1 MAYPNGQAS
10 SGVYDIFHGTN
21 FSPND
26 VVRGIRDNYSPI
38 NRTTMLNSLGYQVGL
53 IQNFVNSS
61 YLGRPEV
68 PVQNAYISNAWSS
81 GQFTVYSG
89 LLTGAHKK
97 TSSKPDYFEAY
108 ETDTSFYSMWT
119 RVLPS
124 EVSLTYAHEIDG
136 YHTAELN
143 RSGLYFSNSNFLS
156 TLGLMV
162 NSSDVPG
169 YYDGKY
175 NTWTRFEAAGTDYF
189 RMGNYSNPSGYSGVL
204 ELHGKRIDLTAP
216 VAINLQ
222 GYTAGSDV
230 NLWFCGSNLTIS
242 GGADSANV
250 RIFNNFIPTTD
261 GAKEIGDVAFTWG
274 SGFINGV
281 YSTILSATRTRYDTF
296 VGGVCGATEV
306 WNFDTRI
313 VNNNIVQARAAASPN
328 KFLLSR
334 ATPSVSGYL
343 QINSDGQLEFFKIGS
358 SGWVLTHF

>member
-53 IQNFVNSS
+53 IQNFVNAS

-68 PVQNAYISNAWSS
+68 PVQNAYMFS
-81 GQFTVYSG
+81 GWAEGSMRSYSG
-89 LLTGAHKK
+89 LVTEDTHYYAALFPTYADVKSKTGTGDTAVCGHTYIRPYEIEFKYFDAY
-97 TSSKPDYFEAY
+97 SSK
-108 ETDTSFYSMWT
+108 
-119 RVLPS
+119 
-124 EVSLTYAHEIDG
+124 
-136 YHTAELN
+136 
-143 RSGLYFSNSNFLS
+143 SGLINFDGISLDHI
-156 TLGLMV
+156 TLTDPDTATDFVSDWRV
-162 NSSDVPG
+162 NKANKLVI
-169 YYDGKY
+169 
-175 NTWTRFEAAGTDYF
+175 A
-189 RMGNYSNPSGYSGVL
+189 NPSATDDVGGFSGIL
-204 ELHGKRIDLTAP
+204 ELYGERIELTAP
-216 VAINLQ
+216 AINLQ
-222 GYTAGSDV
+222 GYSASSPV
-230 NLWFCGSNLTIS
+230 NLWFCGSSLTIS
-242 GGADSANV
+242 GGATSANV

-281 YSTILSATRTRYDTF
+281 YSTILSATKTRYNTF
-296 VGGVCGATEV
+296 IGGVCGATEV
-306 WNFDTRI
+306 WNFDSQSVTGGG
-313 VNNNIVQARAAASPN
+313 VVTARVAASPN